1 MKRPLLILFTL
12 LSMALAS
19 NRATAQ
25 VKIGYIDLDTLM
37 AQMPETKDVKKQMDA
52 FTKPFIDHLT
62 KMNDDYTNYTSYGFA
77 YIDRTMTDSIL
88 AVESKKLQM
97 IQKEMQDFQDNAIV
111 QIEEKKK
118 ELTKPILDKAIAI
131 IKDIATENGISY
143 VIDSSKN
150 TRLIVAFV
158 ASDGI
163 NLMDAAKAKL
173 GIR

>member
-1 MKRPLLILFTL
+1 MKRPFLILLTL
-12 LSMALAS
+12 LCIALAS
-19 NRATAQ
+19 NKATAQ

-62 KMNDDYTNYTSYGFA
+62 KMNDDYTSYLPA
-77 YIDRTMTDSIL
+77 YVDRTMTDSIR

-131 IKDIATENGISY
+131 IKDIATENGIGY

-158 ASDGI
+158 ASDGV

>member
-1 MKRPLLILFTL
+1 MKRSFLILLTL
-12 LSMALAS
+12 LCIALAS
-19 NRATAQ
+19 NKATAQ

-62 KMNDDYTNYTSYGFA
+62 KMNDDYTSYGLT
-77 YIDRTMTDSIL
+77 YVHRKMTDSIV

-97 IQKEMQDFQDNAIV
+97 ILKEMQDFQDNAFKMV
-111 QIEEKKK
+111 AAKKD
-118 ELTKPILDKAIAI
+118 ELLKPISDKAIAALSQVA
-131 IKDIATENGISY
+131 KENGISY

-158 ASDGI
+158 ASDEI
-163 NLMDAAKAKL
+163 NLMDAVKAKL
-173 GIR
+173 GIK